1 LQKEHLSYNIIRI
14 PKKDRSSF
22 STCSYSMKN
31 MGGFKRNNYPLQ
43 MTAHV
48 YV

>member
-1 LQKEHLSYNIIRI
+1 
-14 PKKDRSSF
+14 
-22 STCSYSMKN
+22 
-31 MGGFKRNNYPLQ
+31 MGVFKRNNYPLQ

>member
-1 LQKEHLSYNIIRI
+1 
-14 PKKDRSSF
+14 
-22 STCSYSMKN
+22 MKN
-31 MGGFKRNNYPLQ
+31 MGVFKRNNYPLQ